1 MEGRILVVHANE
13 LILDVV
19 QEMLQNTGYAVTL
32 ATDGH
37 RALSKAMS
45 GRYNLIIVDRNLTG
59 APDGVRL
66 VELLR
71 RYGIRA
77 PIIGTAP
84 EAAWE
89 APSAS
94 SLAEVDHILPS
105 PFDYGELIQAVD
117 TLLNRTHAPSL
128 PGKASAPPPVA
139 PPVAPPELPAVTRE
153 IAQPARAPAPARR
166 TAEVKRWEPR
176 RITKREGPPRVL
188 LIDSNDADGQVV
200 ARHLTEMG
208 YDVTAFCGGQD
219 AYEATML
226 NDYELI
232 LTDIWLVGMDGFEMI
247 EAMRKSGV
255 TTPIAV
261 RTSYIT
267 RKMVPELLRWRI
279 CKILLKSG
287 NMQDL
292 LSFVRQTAAS

>member
-1 MEGRILVVHANE
+1 MEGKILVVHTNE

-45 GRYNLIIVDRNLTG
+45 GRYSLIIVDRNLTG
-59 APDGVRL
+59 APDGIRL

-89 APSAS
+89 APPES
-94 SLAEVDHILPS
+94 SHAEVDYLLPS
-105 PFDYGELIQAVD
+105 PFDYGELIQAVE

-128 PGKASAPPPVA
+128 PAKAAAPPPL
-139 PPVAPPELPAVTRE
+139 PQPELPAVTRE
-153 IAQPARAPAPARR
+153 IAQPIRAPEPVRR

-176 RITKREGPPRVL
+176 HITKREGPPRVL
-188 LIDSNDADGQVV
+188 LIDSNEADGKVV
-200 ARHLTEMG
+200 ARHLTGMG
-208 YDVTAFCGGQD
+208 YDVTAFCCGQE

-267 RKMVPELLRWRI
+267 RKMIPELLRWRI

-287 NMQDL
+287 KMQDL
-292 LSFVRQTAAS
+292 LSFVRQTAVS